1 MMKFLFKGK
10 NNLIFFRVHKIQ
22 ERRLTVSSRLKSFRA
37 SVMVSLLV
45 LMLGFSK
52 LWMCTMGMG
61 TFFGRWDS
69 YEFWNIL
76 CQTHGMISKGISP
89 FWLVGGAKNITQ
101 QNGILSRKITRFCP
115 RVSEWSGD
123 ACGSS
128 ELPQS
133 LGTLTA
139 ILVGRAKGAMPSMI
153 PCEK

>member
-1 MMKFLFKGK
+1 MMKFLFKGT

-22 ERRLTVSSRLKSFRA
+22 ERRLTVSSLPKSFRA

-76 CQTHGMISKGISP
+76 CQTQGMISKGISP
-89 FWLVGGAKNITQ
+89 FWLVGGAKNI
-101 QNGILSRKITRFCP
+101 SRMEFCP
-115 RVSEWSGD
+115 GRLLDSALEFLNGVEMLGGPLSCHNHWEHS
-123 ACGSS
+123 
-128 ELPQS
+128 LPF
-133 LGTLTA
+133 
-139 ILVGRAKGAMPSMI
+139 
-153 PCEK
+153 